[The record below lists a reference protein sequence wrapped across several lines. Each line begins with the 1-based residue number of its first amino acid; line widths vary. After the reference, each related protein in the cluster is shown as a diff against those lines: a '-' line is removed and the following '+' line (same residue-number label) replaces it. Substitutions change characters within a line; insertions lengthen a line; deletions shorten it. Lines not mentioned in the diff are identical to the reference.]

1 MRNHLLLSALLLLSV
16 ASCSPKTETVI
27 KPVLPLQPEA
37 IPALLTSFVGEKA
50 VLVNVWA
57 TWCVPCVEEFPYLVR
72 LREEF
77 KDQVEVVFIS
87 ADFPDQLTR
96 VETFLQEQNVDWQTY
111 INDGKDEPF
120 ILAIHPDWTGAMP
133 ATVVYDKNGRLIT
146 FFERPADYD
155 TFKTHIHNAIKP

>member
-1 MRNHLLLSALLLLSV
+1 MRIHPILLSLLIVSI
-16 ASCSPKTETVI
+16 ASCTSKTQTAI

-87 ADFPDQLTR
+87 ADFPDQLSR
-96 VETFLQEQNVDWQTY
+96 VETFLQEQKVDWQTY

-120 ILAIHPDWTGAMP
+120 ILAIHQDWTGAMP
-133 ATVVYDKNGRLIT
+133 ATAVYDKNGRLVT
-146 FFERPADYD
+146 FFEQPADYD
-155 TFKTHIHNAIKP
+155 TFKTHIQNAITP